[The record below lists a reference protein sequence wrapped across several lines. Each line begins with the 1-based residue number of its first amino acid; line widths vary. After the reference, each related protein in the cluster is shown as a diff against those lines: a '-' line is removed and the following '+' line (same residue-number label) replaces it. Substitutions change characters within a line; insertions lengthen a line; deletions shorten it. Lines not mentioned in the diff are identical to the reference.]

1 MEFHIVVDKIFIRN
15 LSEVIKLLSSQIYI
29 TFAFKKLYTTNPTS
43 QEQRRVG
50 KVQNVE
56 RL

>member
-1 MEFHIVVDKIFIRN
+1 MEFHIVEDQIFIRK
-15 LSEVIKLLSSQIYI
+15 LSEVIKLLSSRIYI